1 MAGSQLK
8 QLKEALKKQGLT
20 GQTNTKS
27 KKGLK
32 KAPSDTRRDDKKEVL
47 ERIREQFNPFEIKVN
62 RKKTDIDERSQK
74 GVKGKPG
81 ISKQI
86 GEDARM
92 AAYEAKKSLKNRTGT
107 FKDRRFGENDKSL
120 TEEEKML
127 HRFARE
133 RQAQSSKKSMFS
145 LDDES
150 DDENEVGLT
159 HYGKALSLKD
169 DFDQEDLKNGSDDD
183 DEDFLKPKKRSREED
198 EDEDDEAALEFQ
210 HEAPNR
216 KKTKAEV
223 MKEVM
228 AKSKF
233 YKQQRQILKEKV
245 EEKIFDLDEEYDDV
259 LAALGSVPKQGPAA
273 PQFAKVD
280 ANGMSYEKSLKEL
293 NMERRAVPADRT
305 KTDEEIRKER
315 ADKMRELEEARLRR
329 MEGMEDNRE
338 RGPDELDD
346 DFWAGSDTEGY
357 TLGQN
362 HIDGDEDEDEE
373 AAGEG
378 EEEDGEVDEF
388 GVPKKF
394 KQNMEIQC
402 PESHD
407 DFLDLL
413 ENHKFEETITVA
425 NKILT
430 TYAPRLAAGN
440 KEKLGIFTV
449 ILFQHILYL
458 SESDHIE
465 EEKFTEIQEGL
476 ISLVKTLSQKYNFE
490 LTQSLRDKIEEVHER
505 ITDTLQGQP
514 EFPRIS
520 DLAFFALVGV
530 LYSTSDHYHLV
541 VTPTSIVL
549 GEALDQVKY
558 ESLNYLVAGIF
569 MAETFLK
576 YQRISKRFV
585 PEVTFFLQKALLSF
599 VQEDLDSDLITARA
613 DAKFELP
620 KTLTYNE
627 DNAIKISD
635 LELDDLDNDASK
647 SAIFHKLINVIE
659 LALDTWKDKTALL
672 EISAPFVTILNKINE
687 HHPDF
692 KPLTQLSLK
701 FTRLLKFA
709 QDERVP
715 LTLQAHKKLSI
726 ATFTPK
732 FEENFNP
739 ERKSYDENRSRV
751 ELSKMNKQVKQERK
765 IALKELRKDSKFEA
779 RQQIKEKK
787 EKYAEYHSKMKRI
800 MNTINTV
807 EGAERNEYD
816 REKKLRKNKK

>member
-27 KKGLK
+27 KKNIK
-32 KAPSDTRRDDKKEVL
+32 KAPSDSRRDDKREVL
-47 ERIREQFNPFEIKVN
+47 EKIREQFNPFEIKVN
-62 RKKTDIDERSQK
+62 KKKTDIDERSQK
-74 GVKGKPG
+74 GLTGRPG

-92 AAYEAKKSLKNRTGT
+92 AAYEAKKSLKNRTGI
-107 FKDRRFGENDKSL
+107 FKDRRFGENDKNM

-127 HRFARE
+127 HRFAKE

-145 LDDES
+145 LNDDSDDE
-150 DDENEVGLT
+150 ENEVGLT
-159 HYGKALSLKD
+159 HFGKAISLKD
-169 DFDQEDLKNGSDDD
+169 DFEQEDDLKNGSDDD
-183 DEDFLKPKKRSREED
+183 DDFLKPKKRSRD
-198 EDEDDEAALEFQ
+198 DDEEAEEGALEFQ
-210 HEAPNR
+210 HEEPNR

-233 YKQQRQILKEKV
+233 YKQQRQILREKT

-259 LAALGSVPKQGPAA
+259 LAELGSVPKPAAAKA

-305 KTDEEIRKER
+305 KTEEEVRKER

-329 MEGMEDNRE
+329 MEGMEDSRE
-338 RGPDELDD
+338 KGPDELDD
-346 DFWAGSDTEGY
+346 DFWAGSDSEGY
-357 TLGQN
+357 VLGQN
-362 HIDGDEDEDEE
+362 HIDGEDDEEEEEAGDEDD
-373 AAGEG
+373 
-378 EEEDGEVDEF
+378 EVDEH

-394 KQNMEIQC
+394 KQNAEIQC

-407 DFLDLL
+407 DFLDIL
-413 ENHKFEETITVA
+413 ESYKFEETITA
-425 NKILT
+425 ASKILT
-430 TYAPRLAAGN
+430 TYAPRLAVGN

-458 SESDHIE
+458 SESELIE
-465 EEKFTEIQEGL
+465 EEKFAEIQEGL
-476 ISLVKTLSQKYNFE
+476 VSLVKTLSQKYNFE
-490 LTQSLRDKIEEVHER
+490 LTQSLRDKIEEIHER
-505 ITDTLQGQP
+505 ITDTLQGQD

-520 DLAFFALVGV
+520 DLTFFALVGV
-530 LYSTSDHYHLV
+530 LYSTSDHYHLI
-541 VTPTSIVL
+541 VTPTCIVL
-549 GEALDQVKY
+549 GEALEQVKY
-558 ESLNYLVAGIF
+558 ETLNSLVAGIF
-569 MAETFLK
+569 IAETFLK
-576 YQRISKRFV
+576 YQRISKRFA
-585 PEVTFFLQKALLSF
+585 PEVVYFLQKALLSF
-599 VQEDLDSDLITARA
+599 IDEELESDLITGKA
-613 DAKFELP
+613 DAKFDLP

-627 DNAIKISD
+627 DSFIKISD
-635 LELDDLDNDASK
+635 LELDNLDTEASK
-647 SAIFHKLINVIE
+647 SSIFHKLINVIE
-659 LALDTWKDKTALL
+659 LALDTWKDKSSLL
-672 EISAPFVTILNKINE
+672 EISAPFVTILAHFQTKY
-687 HHPDF
+687 PDF
-692 KPLTQLSLK
+692 KPLSQLSLK

-751 ELSKMNKQVKQERK
+751 ELSKMNKQIKQERK

-816 REKKLRKNKK
+816 REKKLRKSKK